1 MGKQS
6 LRFIDLFAGLG
17 GFHLAL
23 KELGHRC
30 VLACERDPILADLY
44 EKNFGIRPFG
54 NIQDLKISLV
64 PDHDVLCAGFPC
76 QPFSKA
82 GNQKGLDCP
91 HWGKLIDHVV
101 RILRGR
107 KPKYFIIENVPNL
120 VKHQEGET
128 WRSIAYKL
136 RRTGYDIQDQLLSPH
151 YFGVPQVR
159 KRAFIV
165 GCRSGLNGFEWPS
178 FSHGCDVS
186 IESILDKHPEDARD
200 LPPQFAKYLCAW
212 QKFLDRFPKGQEI
225 PSPIWA
231 MEFGATYPYKDKTPS
246 AKGYSR
252 LTFYKGSF
260 GRSLRGLS
268 AQDIRQ
274 ALPSYALD
282 RTRRFPDWK
291 VSHIQRS
298 RSLYKQH
305 KKWIDKWLPSII
317 HFAPS
322 FQKLEWNCKGEERDI
337 WKQII
342 QFRASGVRAKRPTTA
357 PSLVAITSQV
367 PVIAWE
373 KRYITVRE
381 CGRLQ
386 SMEGL
391 NYFPSNQ
398 AAAFKALGNAVNVK
412 VVREVA
418 RNLFASN
425 LEKRD
430 LTAKTKSRPQRAA
443 SNIGNLKRVA

>member
-30 VLACERDPILADLY
+30 VFACERDPILADLY
-44 EKNFGIRPFG
+44 EKNYGIRPFG
-54 NIQDLKISLV
+54 DIRNLRISEV
-64 PDHDVLCAGFPC
+64 PSHDVLCAGFPC

-82 GNQKGLDCP
+82 GDQKGLDCP
-91 HWGKLIDHVV
+91 QWGNLIDDVV
-101 RILRGR
+101 RILKGR
-107 KPKYFIIENVPNL
+107 KPQYFIIENVPNL
-120 VKHQEGET
+120 VKHQEGAT
-128 WRSIAYKL
+128 WRSIGHKL
-136 RRTGYDIQDQLLSPH
+136 RLAGYSVQDQLLSPH

-165 GCRSGLNGFEWPS
+165 GRRGGLDGFEWPS
-178 FSHGCDVS
+178 FSHECSVS
-186 IESILDKHPEDARD
+186 IESILDKDPEEAQE
-200 LPPQFAKYLCAW
+200 LPLQFAEYLHVW
-212 QKFLDRFPKGQEI
+212 QRFLDRYPKNQEL

-231 MEFGATYPYKDKTPS
+231 MEFGATYPYKDQTPA

-252 LTFYKGSF
+252 LTSYKGSF

-268 AQDIRQ
+268 VQDIRQ

-282 RTRRFPDWK
+282 PTRRFPDWK
-291 VSHIQRS
+291 VSHIRRS
-298 RSLYKQH
+298 RNLYQRH
-305 KKWIDKWLPSII
+305 KKWIDKWLPSIRP
-317 HFAPS
+317 FAQS
-322 FQKLEWNCKGEERDI
+322 FQKLEWNCKGEERNI

-342 QFRASGVRAKRPTTA
+342 QFRASGVRAKRPTMA

-367 PVIAWE
+367 PIIAWE

-381 CGRLQ
+381 CSRLQ
-386 SMEGL
+386 SMDAL
-391 NYFPSNQ
+391 NHLPSSQ
-398 AAAFKALGNAVNVK
+398 VIAFKALGNAVNVK

-418 RNLFASN
+418 RNLITSNARMPALTLKTELRSQRVAS
-425 LEKRD
+425 KV
-430 LTAKTKSRPQRAA
+430 
-443 SNIGNLKRVA
+443 GNLKRVA